1 MIGLFGREKGYDSN
15 KAIEI
20 FDYLAQRDIFCMRN
34 SDENSDQAT
43 IEGFQDVANNRHSD
57 PKFRIPFGKCC
68 GKLRPFFNITYELAD
83 SVQSRAG
90 YNGAHT
96 VFSLYVSANTLNI
109 SSISRKDSK
118 TFQIDAKITLI
129 TKSAHTSFN

>member
-43 IEGFQDVANNRHSD
+43 IEGFQDVANNRHSG
-57 PKFRIPFGKCC
+57 PKFIIPFNNCWGKT
-68 GKLRPFFNITYELAD
+68 RV
-83 SVQSRAG
+83 VQ
-90 YNGAHT
+90 GA
-96 VFSLYVSANTLNI
+96 VMEVIQFVMI
-109 SSISRKDSK
+109 R
-118 TFQIDAKITLI
+118 
-129 TKSAHTSFN
+129 

>member
-1 MIGLFGREKGYDSN
+1 MKTFDLYCVKIHLTEIILFFLPRKLSDFIRTNKKVTVIGLFGREKGYDSN

-57 PKFRIPFGKCC
+57 PKFI
-68 GKLRPFFNITYELAD
+68 I
-83 SVQSRAG
+83 
-90 YNGAHT
+90 
-96 VFSLYVSANTLNI
+96 
-109 SSISRKDSK
+109 
-118 TFQIDAKITLI
+118 
-129 TKSAHTSFN
+129 SFNNCWGKPELFKGQ

>member
-1 MIGLFGREKGYDSN
+1 MSDFIRTNKKVTVIGLFGREKGYDSN

-68 GKLRPFFNITYELAD
+68 GKLRLFSVYAPYARHYNTWFLYFLPHF
-83 SVQSRAG
+83 SVQ
-90 YNGAHT
+90 YLKPKCDN
-96 VFSLYVSANTLNI
+96 VKI
-109 SSISRKDSK
+109 S
-118 TFQIDAKITLI
+118 
-129 TKSAHTSFN
+129 